1 MFYTQPPMIQYS
13 IKDLE
18 QLTGIKAH
26 TIRIWEKRYQLIEP
40 ERTSTN
46 IRYYSDND
54 LKRLLNVSI
63 LNRNGFKIST
73 IVTMNNDEINEH
85 ILEISETSND
95 SDNQIEQLIVAM
107 IELDEQRFERVLSTS
122 VIKLGFDD
130 TVIKVLYPFFEKI
143 GLLWQIGTIIP
154 AQEHFVS
161 NLIRQ
166 KLIIAIDGQSGNTK
180 TSAYTFLMFLPSNE
194 WHELGLLFYSY
205 LIKKCGYKV
214 IYLGQ
219 SVPFEDL
226 MEVSRKQKIDYLFTS
241 ITTPLTQKK
250 YADYI
255 HQLSSVF
262 SSQTIYITGYQ
273 THEYNIELPS
283 NVKIATNPNE
293 FSDEIKLNAISKVN

>member
-1 MFYTQPPMIQYS
+1 MIRYS

-40 ERTSTN
+40 ERTTTN

-63 LNRNGFKIST
+63 LNRNGLKISA
-73 IVTMNNDEINEH
+73 IVTMNKDEINDR
-85 ILEISETSND
+85 IIEISETTHD

-122 VIKLGFDD
+122 VIKIGFDD
-130 TVIKVLYPFFEKI
+130 TVVKVLYPFFEKI
-143 GLLWQIGTIIP
+143 GILWQIGTIYP

-166 KLIIAIDGQSGNTK
+166 KLIIAIDGQSGNSRPDSK
-180 TSAYTFLMFLPSNE
+180 SFLIFLPSGE
-194 WHELGLLFYSY
+194 WHELGLLFFSY
-205 LIKKCGYKV
+205 LVKKAGFKA

-226 MEVSRKQKIDYLFTS
+226 MEVTS
-241 ITTPLTQKK
+241 KHRVEFMLTSLTTPLTRKK
-250 YADYI
+250 YTEYI
-255 HQLSSVF
+255 HQLSSEF
-262 SSQTIYITGYQ
+262 QAQTIFITGFQ
-273 THEYNIELPS
+273 THEYSIDLPG
-283 NVKIATNPNE
+283 NVKPAGHPTD
-293 FSDEIKLNAISKVN
+293 FLAEIKAFD

>member
-1 MFYTQPPMIQYS
+1 MFYTAKPMIQYS

-46 IRYYSDND
+46 IRFYSDND
-54 LKRLLNVSI
+54 LKKLLNVST
-63 LNRNGFKIST
+63 LNRNGFKISS
-73 IVTMNNDEINEH
+73 IVTMKNDEINER
-85 ILEISETSND
+85 IMEISESSHD

-107 IELDEQRFERVLSTS
+107 IDLDEQRFERVLSTCI
-122 VIKLGFDD
+122 IKIGFDE

-143 GLLWQIGTIIP
+143 GLLWQIGTIYP

-166 KLIIAIDGQSGNTK
+166 KLIIAIDGQSGNNK
-180 TSAYTFLMFLPSNE
+180 LASKTFLIFLPSNE

-205 LIKKCGYKV
+205 LVKKAGFKV

-226 MEVSRKQKIDYLFTS
+226 IEVTLKHNIDCLFTS
-241 ITTPLTQKK
+241 ITTPLTLKK

-255 HQLSSVF
+255 HQLSTTF
-262 SSQTIYITGYQ
+262 SDRTIYLSGYQ
-273 THEYNIELPS
+273 THEFQIELPS
-283 NVKIATNPNE
+283 NVKLAVNPTD
-293 FSDEIKLNAISKVN
+293 FSTEIQSL

>member
-122 VIKLGFDD
+122 VIKIGFDD
-130 TVIKVLYPFFEKI
+130 TVVKVLYPFFEKI

-180 TSAYTFLMFLPSNE
+180 ITAKTFLMFLPSNE

-205 LIKKCGYKV
+205 LIKKSGYKV

-226 MEVSRKQKIDYLFTS
+226 MEVSRKQRIDYLFTS
-241 ITTPLTQKK
+241 VTTPLTQKK

-255 HQLSSVF
+255 HQLASVF

-273 THEYNIELPS
+273 THEYKIDLPS
-283 NVKIATNPNE
+283 NVKIAINPID
-293 FSDEIKLNAISKVN
+293 FSDEIKLDSISQVN

>member
-1 MFYTQPPMIQYS
+1 MFYTSKPMIQYS

-63 LNRNGFKIST
+63 LNRNGLKIST
-73 IVTMNNDEINEH
+73 IVTMNNDEINER
-85 ILEISETSND
+85 IMDISETSHD
-95 SDNQIEQLIVAM
+95 SDNHIEQMIIAM

-122 VIKLGFDD
+122 VIKIGFDD
-130 TVIKVLYPFFEKI
+130 TVTRVLYPFFEKI
-143 GLLWQIGTIIP
+143 GILWQIGTIYP

-166 KLIIAIDGQSGNTK
+166 KLIIAIDGQSGNSK
-180 TSAYTFLMFLPSNE
+180 PDSKSFLIFLPSNE

-205 LIKKCGYKV
+205 LVKKAGMKV
-214 IYLGQ
+214 VYLGQ

-226 MEVSRKQKIDYLFTS
+226 LEVTQKQKVDFLFTS
-241 ITTPLTQKK
+241 ITTPLTAKK
-250 YADYI
+250 YAEYL
-255 HQLSSVF
+255 HQLSAAFPEKV
-262 SSQTIYITGYQ
+262 IYLSGYQ
-273 THEYNIELPS
+273 THEHTIDLPF
-283 NVKIATNPNE
+283 NVKLATVPND
-293 FSDEIKLNAISKVN
+293 FLAEIKSISAGK